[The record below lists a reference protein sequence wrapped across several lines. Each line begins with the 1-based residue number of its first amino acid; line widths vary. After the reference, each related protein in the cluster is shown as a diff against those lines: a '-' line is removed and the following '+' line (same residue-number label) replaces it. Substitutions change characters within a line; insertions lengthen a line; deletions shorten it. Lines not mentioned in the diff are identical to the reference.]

1 MTNYNETSGS
11 PNEQAAA
18 QTHIKTD
25 CDLRIALSEL
35 IAEKNSEALALLHQ
49 TVWGL
54 RSEFDPASVTMS
66 STNIPDAIIKL
77 SAVLTD
83 TDSASNKVFDL
94 VERQGKILK
103 QTEKEIAELERH
115 CQGGHAD
122 PSAIAGYI
130 GRHRALNHAMQSISN
145 EIVTSQEFQDL
156 CGQKIKK
163 VMRLVCDMECYLRA
177 LFVQL
182 KVDVPSAKTAVQAEE
197 DKDIDQD
204 STDAL
209 LKELGF

>member
-1 MTNYNETSGS
+1 MTHPNPAPSSVSG
-11 PNEQAAA
+11 QASNSTTI
-18 QTHIKTD
+18 QTD
-25 CDLRIALSEL
+25 RDLKVVLSEL
-35 IAEKNSEALALLHQ
+35 IAEKNAEALSLLYQ

-77 SAVLTD
+77 STVLTD
-83 TDSASNKVFDL
+83 TDNASNKVFEL
-94 VERQGKILK
+94 VDRHSKLLK
-103 QTEKEIAELERH
+103 QTEREIADLERT
-115 CQGGHAD
+115 CQNGPVD
-122 PSAIAGYI
+122 PALVVGYI
-130 GRHRALNHAMQSISN
+130 NRHRALNNAMQSVSH

-163 VMRLVCDMECYLRA
+163 VMRLMCDMECYLRA
-177 LFVQL
+177 LFSQL
-182 KVDVPSAKTAVQAEE
+182 KVEVPSAKTAAQAEE
-197 DKDIDQD
+197 DKDIDQA